1 MNYPANHSVAATK
14 SALLRAAFTVA
25 AVACLAIPASAQ
37 GRGPSG
43 PPGGGMGG
51 FGGGVSVGIG
61 GGSNRGSMRGE
72 NRTPVPYSGES
83 QGHLQLGPPGRWW
96 DDKQL
101 ARSIGLDSKQ
111 QKRMDD
117 VFGGNR
123 DNLVKL
129 YKNLQHE
136 ESQLEKLSRSRELD
150 ENQIF
155 QQIDRVTLAR
165 GEAEKAYA
173 HMLLQIRKEMT
184 PEQASRMNDFLPA
197 PSQ

>member
-1 MNYPANHSVAATK
+1 V
-14 SALLRAAFTVA
+14 
-25 AVACLAIPASAQ
+25 
-37 GRGPSG
+37 
-43 PPGGGMGG
+43 
-51 FGGGVSVGIG
+51 
-61 GGSNRGSMRGE
+61 
-72 NRTPVPYSGES
+72 
-83 QGHLQLGPPGRWW
+83 
-96 DDKQL
+96 
-101 ARSIGLDSKQ
+101 ARSLGLDSKQ

-136 ESQLEKLSRSRELD
+136 ESELEKMSRSRELD

-173 HMLLQIRKEMT
+173 HMLLQLRKELT
-184 PEQASRMNDFLPA
+184 PDQTSRLNDLLPA
-197 PSQ
+197 ASSQ